1 MHALF
6 LVWARV
12 LRSSSVF
19 GGLPQLELAWLRC
32 FCFCCAFA
40 LLGFS
45 VEFYAVPCCSVVVF
59 PSLFC
64 RRFWA
69 AAEFSAGSG
78 AHPKF
83 IALGIAAYFAFVS
96 LSLSF
101 AFHATAFYLAAV
113 FLSTSDVLCDPQ
125 HRRKCLCR
133 KKDSFAFCSSY
144 LFFFVFFLAHLC
156 CRNNCINDTHTHT
169 LTQAL
174 TYTHT
179 CSKNYY
185 ACHLKFCRFC

>member
-45 VEFYAVPCCSVVVF
+45 VEFCAVLCCSVVF

-133 KKDSFAFCSSY
+133 KKTPLHFARLTSFFSS
-144 LFFFVFFLAHLC
+144 FFWHICAVEIIALM
-156 CRNNCINDTHTHT
+156 THT
-169 LTQAL
+169 LTHTQAL